1 MFKFFDYITDICTML
16 LDFIVSTI
24 VEMFNFL
31 VMIRNGIGFGVTTV
45 AMLPPFCRGAILSII
60 AIAVAT
66 YILKLS

>member
-1 MFKFFDYITDICTML
+1 MFQFFDYITDVIGML
-16 LDFIVSTI
+16 FDMIVSTL

-31 VMIRNGIGFGVTTV
+31 VMIRNGISFGVTTV
-45 AMLPPFCRGAILSII
+45 AMLPPFCRGAILTII